1 MFSTQS
7 HVQVTSPTSQNG
19 HHTPSSPHS
28 WKSFLRRPSS
38 RKLAANTS
46 INSPAL
52 TLDAHTMSSVNGS
65 LKSPIT
71 PNTSRSILSVGQR
84 SSSNS
89 SNTRS
94 TDSNAGQ
101 NTKPYPTQGQ
111 RPHSSYQQQQQP
123 SLSVGVPKVPR
134 KRTKSEKHTQRP
146 ALGRTGTSSGIVQS
160 AHPSQT
166 SFNPRSPPSTSRQ
179 LPRNPTKSMGA
190 LPRFIRR
197 VASAPNAKDIFSSK
211 PSPTTT
217 KNGFLAPS
225 ENIPPVPALPTTPSE
240 QAGTDSL
247 ETTSSGSSRGRPSRL
262 VRGHT
267 SMPNV
272 DGPGAKVA
280 FRRTYSSNSIKIRSV
295 SNRTFFDYSAIT
307 VAQVEVGPSS
317 FLKIKLLGKGD
328 VGRVYLVREKKT
340 NKLFAMKGE
349 IYHRY
354 RYRRLLFND
363 RVTIVLSKMEMIER
377 KKIKRALTE
386 QEILATSNHPFIV
399 TLYHSFQSDD
409 YLYFCMEYCMGGEFF
424 RALQTRPGKCLPED
438 GSRFYA
444 AEVVA
449 ALEYLHLMGFIYRD
463 LKPESKN
470 CIPLWFVSELTDW

>member
-7 HVQVTSPTSQNG
+7 NVQVTSPTSPNG
-19 HHTPSSPHS
+19 RHPPSSPYSQPSHS

-38 RKLAANTS
+38 RKLAANTT
-46 INSPAL
+46 INGPTL
-52 TLDAHTMSSVNGS
+52 TLDTHTLSSSSVNGS

-71 PNTSRSILSVGQR
+71 PNTSLTPRSILSVGQR

-89 SNTRS
+89 SNTQS
-94 TDSNAGQ
+94 TDSNVGQ

-111 RPHSSYQQQQQP
+111 RPHSSYQQQQP
-123 SLSVGVPKVPR
+123 SLSAGVPKVPR

-146 ALGRTGTSSGIVQS
+146 TLGRSGTSSGIVQS
-160 AHPSQT
+160 AHPSQS

-179 LPRNPTKSMGA
+179 LPRYPTKSMGA

-211 PSPTTT
+211 PSSTTT

-247 ETTSSGSSRGRPSRL
+247 ETTSSGSSRGRSSRL

-272 DGPGAKVA
+272 DGHGAKVA

-295 SNRTFFDYSAIT
+295 SNCTFF
-307 VAQVEVGPSS
+307 
-317 FLKIKLLGKGD
+317 
-328 VGRVYLVREKKT
+328 R
-340 NKLFAMKGE
+340 
-349 IYHRY
+349 
-354 RYRRLLFND
+354 
-363 RVTIVLSKMEMIER
+363 
-377 KKIKRALTE
+377 
-386 QEILATSNHPFIV
+386 
-399 TLYHSFQSDD
+399 
-409 YLYFCMEYCMGGEFF
+409 
-424 RALQTRPGKCLPED
+424 
-438 GSRFYA
+438 
-444 AEVVA
+444 
-449 ALEYLHLMGFIYRD
+449 
-463 LKPESKN
+463 
-470 CIPLWFVSELTDW
+470 